1 LLVFQD
7 GRVVS
12 AFDGFPDA
20 AHVAETAWRPT
31 PAQPFVDQ

>member
-1 LLVFQD
+1 LLVLRD